1 MAAGL
6 SPINRALNRIPKRAE
21 QRQAGQLQNT
31 FVDSGVAA
39 ALEAMDHQ
47 VLYGRWGTGK
57 THAACRGANSG
68 TGDIVVYADLR
79 TIGSP
84 DGLFLADDAPATR
97 RAAKLLVDLLSH
109 VHEELL
115 VAAVNDE
122 TLIEDVV
129 FVDRLDGLAAG
140 ISSVHDVEVSPTWG
154 WTPFPVISPK
164 VTGMSTAL
172 RPTRWPGEWPR
183 PATATT

>member
-1 MAAGL
+1 MAGGVLERLTRYVEAQTRAQGIL
-6 SPINRALNRIPKRAE
+6 SFT
-21 QRQAGQLQNT
+21 Q
-31 FVDSGVAA
+31 
-39 ALEAMDHQ
+39 
-47 VLYGRWGTGK
+47 
-57 THAACRGANSG
+57 
-68 TGDIVVYADLR
+68 LR

-84 DGLFLADDAPATR
+84 DGLFLADDAPATS

-122 TLIEDVV
+122 TLIEDVA